1 MGTLAVKN
9 FPEQHCP
16 HLLAQLSDKPNF
28 RHVTQELVVIG
39 CSHVTNETNPRSAE
53 RKKQVVEIESTET
66 LLALSLETR
75 VRHRPNC
82 QHHYRGTV
90 EEDTLSR
97 LFLFTPLAST
107 GEPMRRR
114 LRRQQWKAVAAALL
128 RPGRSRTALSLC
140 GRQRQRWRYCSPYRR
155 AVPITR
161 ALPDNSAYSL
171 PLGDV

>member
-39 CSHVTNETNPRSAE
+39 CSHVTYTVAQPKAPGFRKENEMNPRSAE

-66 LLALSLETR
+66 PLALSLETR

-90 EEDTLSR
+90 EEDT
-97 LFLFTPLAST
+97 F
-107 GEPMRRR
+107 
-114 LRRQQWKAVAAALL
+114 
-128 RPGRSRTALSLC
+128 
-140 GRQRQRWRYCSPYRR
+140 
-155 AVPITR
+155 
-161 ALPDNSAYSL
+161 
-171 PLGDV
+171 